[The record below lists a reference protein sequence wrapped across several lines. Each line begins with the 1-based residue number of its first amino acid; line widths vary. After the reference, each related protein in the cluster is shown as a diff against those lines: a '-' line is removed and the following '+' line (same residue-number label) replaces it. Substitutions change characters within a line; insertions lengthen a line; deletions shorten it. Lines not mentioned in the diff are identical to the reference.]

1 MFCVK
6 CGKELKDD
14 AKFCPYCGAEVRSN
28 LDNDNNNEFQLKK
41 EEIVTLEP
49 LANETNNIGTLEILL
64 LAASVFII
72 IFSIINLGL
81 IFSVIFLALNV
92 ALSILGIILYKK
104 LKSKYDFLIFAL
116 NIAFV
121 LYNIGIVT
129 YMLALK

>member
-6 CGKELKDD
+6 CGKELKED

-28 LDNDNNNEFQLKK
+28 SDNENNNEFQLKN

-49 LANETNNIGTLEILL
+49 LANETNNMGTLEILL
-64 LAASVFII
+64 LAASALII
-72 IFSIINLGL
+72 IFSLINLGL

-121 LYNIGIVT
+121 LYNIGIVI

>member
-121 LYNIGIVT
+121 LYNIGIVI